1 MLKDVAALIGR
12 IGVGVVFIAH
22 GWQKVTE
29 WGLDGTATAFA
40 GMGVPLPTL
49 SAWFAAIVELA
60 GGALLVLGVAMPVVG
75 VLLAVDMLG
84 ALVLVHLPNGLL
96 GQGGYELVLVLGV
109 AALALGFNGGSLAVS
124 RLVAG
129 RKAEQRVIRSA
140 DQVQGRLLTGAARG
154 QQAPVRRCCTAPANR
169 RPPARPGNRSA
180 GRPAWSTPQ
189 WTARGTSW

>member
-12 IGVGVVFIAH
+12 IGVGLVFIAH

-49 SAWFAAIVELA
+49 SAWFAAIVELG
-60 GGALLVLGVAMPVVG
+60 GGALLILGVAAPVVG

-96 GQGGYELVLVLGV
+96 GQGGYEFVLVLGV
-109 AALALGFNGGSLAVS
+109 AALAVGFNSGSLTAA
-124 RLVAG
+124 RLVKG
-129 RKAEQRVIRSA
+129 RKV
-140 DQVQGRLLTGAARG
+140 G
-154 QQAPVRRCCTAPANR
+154 QPA
-169 RPPARPGNRSA
+169 
-180 GRPAWSTPQ
+180 
-189 WTARGTSW
+189 

>member
-12 IGVGVVFIAH
+12 IGVGVVFLAH

-60 GGALLVLGVAMPVVG
+60 GGALLVLGVALPVVG
-75 VLLAVDMLG
+75 VLLAADMLG
-84 ALVLVHLPNGLL
+84 ALILVHLSNGLL

-109 AALALGFNGGSLAVS
+109 AALALGFNGGSLTAA
-124 RLVAG
+124 RLAKG
-129 RKAEQRVIRSA
+129 RRAEQ
-140 DQVQGRLLTGAARG
+140 
-154 QQAPVRRCCTAPANR
+154 PA
-169 RPPARPGNRSA
+169 
-180 GRPAWSTPQ
+180 
-189 WTARGTSW
+189 

>member
-29 WGLDGTATAFA
+29 RGLDGTATAFA
-40 GMGVPLPTL
+40 SMGVPLPTL
-49 SAWFAAIVELA
+49 SAWFATIVELA

-75 VLLAVDMLG
+75 VLLAVNMLG

-109 AALALGFNGGSLAVS
+109 AAIAVGFNGGSLSVA
-124 RLVAG
+124 RLAKGWKV
-129 RKAEQRVIRSA
+129 
-140 DQVQGRLLTGAARG
+140 G
-154 QQAPVRRCCTAPANR
+154 QPA
-169 RPPARPGNRSA
+169 
-180 GRPAWSTPQ
+180 
-189 WTARGTSW
+189 

>member
-22 GWQKVTE
+22 GWQKVAE

-49 SAWFAAIVELA
+49 SAWFAAVVELG
-60 GGALLVLGVAMPVVG
+60 GGALLLLGVVTPVVG

-84 ALVLVHLPNGLL
+84 ALVIVHLSNGLL

-109 AALALGFNGGSLAVS
+109 AALALGFNAGSLALDRVVKD
-124 RLVAG
+124 RRHAAVA
-129 RKAEQRVIRSA
+129 A
-140 DQVQGRLLTGAARG
+140 
-154 QQAPVRRCCTAPANR
+154 
-169 RPPARPGNRSA
+169 
-180 GRPAWSTPQ
+180 
-189 WTARGTSW
+189 